1 MNASLVVLSL
11 SLLLCLNAIHA
22 FVVPHQKTLS
32 SKSLQM
38 CPGGWGIGT
47 PNDMQEEEF
56 SKGSNA
62 RRRRRRKNSSSNQS
76 SLDEV
81 AYGAESAE
89 RAANK
94 YALDDPLEFTQ
105 RVRKERDTLKEQ
117 KKNDLLEIAKI
128 AGLGDRLKPKV
139 NSDQE
144 GYGKFE
150 EDVFDAGSDDDE
162 VLDVRVY

>member
-1 MNASLVVLSL
+1 
-11 SLLLCLNAIHA
+11 
-22 FVVPHQKTLS
+22 
-32 SKSLQM
+32 
-38 CPGGWGIGT
+38 
-47 PNDMQEEEF
+47 MQEEEF

-81 AYGAESAE
+81 AYGAETAE

-94 YALDDPLEFTQ
+94 YALDDPLEFSQ
-105 RVRKERDTLKEQ
+105 RVKKERDTLKEQ

-144 GYGKFE
+144 GYGMFE
-150 EDVFDAGSDDDE
+150 EDVFDAGSDDDD